1 MLHELI
7 PNMPTIRL
15 RPLVK
20 QFGLMLAGQ
29 PAFAE
34 MFGAV

>member
-1 MLHELI
+1 MLYELI

-20 QFGLMLAGQ
+20 QFGLMLAEQ
-29 PAFAE
+29 PALAE
-34 MFGAV
+34 KFGPV

>member
-1 MLHELI
+1 MLYELI

-20 QFGLMLAGQ
+20 QFGLMLTSQ
-29 PAFAE
+29 PLFAE
-34 MFGAV
+34 MFGPV